1 VWCVVL
7 VLLRIRYDL
16 YRFLG
21 YTQQYSCIAYPCFSA
36 CGTAFDANVVEVRK
50 EDVQEFLGALDDS
63 LRKATPRFNAT
74 TTA

>member
-1 VWCVVL
+1 MT
-7 VLLRIRYDL
+7 L
-16 YRFLG
+16 YKFLG
-21 YTQQYSCIAYPCFSA
+21 YTQQYSCVAYPCFS
-36 CGTAFDANVVEVRK
+36 TYVSAFDANVVEVRK